1 MQPQER
7 STLHSCNL
15 YNPMAKAQLF
25 ITCLGDQFYTS
36 TLQNMTH
43 ILERLGVEVSFP
55 PEQTC
60 CGQPLFN
67 NGFEEKTR
75 PVALNFLRAFSKSDA
90 PIVAPSGSCVSM
102 VKHHYAE
109 LFKTGTP
116 EHVLAVDIAS
126 RTYEF
131 TEYLVNVL
139 KVTDV
144 GAVYPHKVT
153 YHASCHY
160 LREMG
165 LKTEAKTLLNAVKD
179 LEFVPLNEE
188 ETCCGFGGAFTVTY
202 PEVSRSMMENKV
214 KDILASGADTV
225 VMCEPGCLMNVA
237 GGLHK
242 AGSNIRAMHIID
254 LLASQES

>member
-1 MQPQER
+1 MSQ
-7 STLHSCNL
+7 
-15 YNPMAKAQLF
+15 AQLF
-25 ITCLGDQFYTS
+25 ITCLGDQFYTA
-36 TLQNMTH
+36 TLKNMTRL
-43 ILERLGVEVSFP
+43 LEDLGVELAFP
-55 PEQTC
+55 AGQTC

-67 NGFEEKTR
+67 NGFEQRTR
-75 PVALNFLRAFSKSDA
+75 AVALNFMRAFSESGA
-90 PIVAPSGSCVSM
+90 PIVGPSGSCVSM
-102 VKHHYAE
+102 VKHHYPE
-109 LFKTGTP
+109 LFPEGSP
-116 EHVLAVDIAS
+116 EHALAVEIAR

-165 LKTEAKTLLNAVKD
+165 LKTEAKTLLNSVQG
-179 LEFVPLNEE
+179 LELIPLNEE

-214 KDILASGADTV
+214 KNIVASQADTV

-254 LLASQES
+254 LLASK

>member
-1 MQPQER
+1 MTR
-7 STLHSCNL
+7 
-15 YNPMAKAQLF
+15 AQLF

-36 TLQNMTH
+36 TLKNMVR
-43 ILERLGVEVSFP
+43 ILEDLNVELVFP

-67 NGFEEKTR
+67 NGFEDKTR
-75 PVALNFLRAFSKSDA
+75 AVALNFMRAFSQSDA

-102 VKHHYAE
+102 VRHHYPE
-109 LFKTGTP
+109 LFPAGTP
-116 EHVLAVDIAS
+116 EHTLAVDIAG
-126 RTYEF
+126 RTFEF
-131 TEYLVNVL
+131 TGFLVNQL

-165 LKTEAKTLLNAVKD
+165 LKTEAKTLLQAVRG
-179 LEFVPLNEE
+179 LELIPLTEE

-214 KDILASGADTV
+214 KFVMASGADTLV
-225 VMCEPGCLMNVA
+225 TCEPGCLMNMA
-237 GGLHK
+237 GGLNK
-242 AGSNIRAMHIID
+242 AGSDIRAMHIID
-254 LLASQES
+254 LLAAKGTTT

>member
-1 MQPQER
+1 VPQ
-7 STLHSCNL
+7 
-15 YNPMAKAQLF
+15 AQLF
-25 ITCLGDQFYTS
+25 LTCLGDQFYTS

-43 ILERLGVEVSFP
+43 LLERLGVELTFP

-67 NGFEEKTR
+67 NGFEDKTR
-75 PVALNFLRAFSKSDA
+75 PVALNFLHAFSKSDA
-90 PIVAPSGSCVSM
+90 PIIGPSGSCVSM
-102 VKHHYAE
+102 VKHHYPS
-109 LFKTGTP
+109 LFKEGSR
-116 EHVLAVDIAS
+116 EHALALDVSS
-126 RTYEF
+126 RIYEF

-144 GAVYPHKVT
+144 DAVYPHKVT

-165 LKTEAKTLLNAVKD
+165 LKTEAKTLLNAVKG

-214 KDILASGADTV
+214 ENIIASGADSV
-225 VMCEPGCLMNVA
+225 VTCEPGCLMNIA

-254 LLASQES
+254 LLAGTESNVS

>member
-1 MQPQER
+1 MPR
-7 STLHSCNL
+7 
-15 YNPMAKAQLF
+15 AQLF

-36 TLQNMTH
+36 TLQNMAN
-43 ILERLGVEVSFP
+43 ILERLGVELDFP

-67 NGFEEKTR
+67 NGFEDKTR
-75 PVALNFLRAFSKSDA
+75 AVALNFMRAFGKSDA
-90 PIVAPSGSCVSM
+90 PMVCPSGSCVSM
-102 VKHHYAE
+102 VKHHYPS
-109 LFKTGTP
+109 LFKVESP
-116 EHVLAVDIAS
+116 EHALAVDIAE
-126 RTYEF
+126 RTFEF

-165 LKTEAKTLLNAVKD
+165 LKTEAKTLLNSVQG
-179 LEFVPLNEE
+179 LEFVSLKEE
-188 ETCCGFGGAFTVTY
+188 EICCGFGGAFTVTY

-214 KDILASGADTV
+214 NDILSSGADTAV
-225 VMCEPGCLMNVA
+225 TCEPGCLMNIAA
-237 GGLHK
+237 GLYK
-242 AGSNIRAMHIID
+242 AESKIRAMHIID
-254 LLASQES
+254 LLASKQL

>member
-1 MQPQER
+1 MPQ
-7 STLHSCNL
+7 
-15 YNPMAKAQLF
+15 AQLF

-43 ILERLGVEVSFP
+43 LLERLGVQLVFP

-67 NGFEEKTR
+67 NGFEDKTR
-75 PVALNFLRAFSKSDA
+75 AVARNFLRSFSQSDA
-90 PIVAPSGSCVSM
+90 PIIGPSGSCVGM
-102 VKHHYAE
+102 VKHHYLE
-109 LFKTGTP
+109 LFPEGTP
-116 EHVLAVDIAS
+116 EHALALDISS
-126 RTYEF
+126 RIYEL

-165 LKTEAKTLLNAVKD
+165 LKIEAKSLLSSVKG
-179 LEFVPLNEE
+179 LEFIPLNEE

-202 PEVSRSMMENKV
+202 PEVSRLMMENKV
-214 KDILASGADTV
+214 KNITASGADTIIT
-225 VMCEPGCLMNVA
+225 CEPGCLMNIA

-242 AGSNIRAMHIID
+242 TGSDIRAMHIID
-254 LLASQES
+254 LLSSTDSNGWPPSGMIRPSSPRK

>member
-1 MQPQER
+1 MP
-7 STLHSCNL
+7 
-15 YNPMAKAQLF
+15 KAQLF

-43 ILERLGVEVSFP
+43 LLERLGVELVFP

-67 NGFEEKTR
+67 NGFEGKTR
-75 PVALNFLRAFSKSDA
+75 AVARNFVRAFSNSDA
-90 PIVAPSGSCVSM
+90 PIVGPSGSCVGM
-102 VKHHYAE
+102 VKHHYLE
-109 LFKTGTP
+109 LFPEGTS
-116 EHVLAVDIAS
+116 EHTLAADISS
-126 RTYEF
+126 RIYEL

-165 LKTEAKTLLNAVKD
+165 LKTEAKTLLNAVKG
-179 LEFVPLNEE
+179 LEFVSLNEE

-202 PEVSRSMMENKV
+202 PEVSRAMMEYKV
-214 KDILASGADTV
+214 NHIIASSADTIIT
-225 VMCEPGCLMNVA
+225 CEPGCLMNIA

-254 LLASQES
+254 LLVSQEGVV

>member
-1 MQPQER
+1 MP
-7 STLHSCNL
+7 
-15 YNPMAKAQLF
+15 KAQLF
-25 ITCLGDQFYTS
+25 ITCLGDQFYTP

-43 ILERLGVEVSFP
+43 LLERLGVELVFP

-67 NGFEEKTR
+67 NGFEDKTR
-75 PVALNFLRAFSKSDA
+75 AVARNFLRAFGQSDA
-90 PIVAPSGSCVSM
+90 PIIGPSGSCVGM
-102 VKHHYAE
+102 VKHHYLE
-109 LFKTGTP
+109 LFPKGTP
-116 EHVLAVDIAS
+116 EHNLASDISS
-126 RTYEF
+126 RIYEL

-165 LKTEAKTLLNAVKD
+165 LKTEAITLLNSIEG
-179 LEFVPLNEE
+179 LEFIPLKEE
-188 ETCCGFGGAFTVTY
+188 ETCCGFGGAFTVTF

-214 KDILASGADTV
+214 NHIIASGADTV
-225 VMCEPGCLMNVA
+225 ITCEPGCLMNIA

-254 LLASQES
+254 LLASKNGRV

>member
-1 MQPQER
+1 MPQ
-7 STLHSCNL
+7 
-15 YNPMAKAQLF
+15 AQLF

-36 TLQNMTH
+36 TLQNMTRL
-43 ILERLGVEVSFP
+43 LERLGVKLVFP

-67 NGFEEKTR
+67 NGFEDKTR
-75 PVALNFLRAFSKSDA
+75 AVALNFMRAFSKSDA
-90 PIVAPSGSCVSM
+90 PIIGPSGSCVSM
-102 VKHHYAE
+102 VKHHYPE
-109 LFKTGTP
+109 LFRVGTP
-116 EHVLAVDIAS
+116 EHALAVDIAG
-126 RTYEF
+126 RTFEF

-144 GAVYPHKVT
+144 GAAYNHKVT

-165 LKTEAKTLLNAVKD
+165 LKNEARALLNAIKG
-179 LEFVPLNEE
+179 LELIPLIDE

-202 PEVSRSMMENKV
+202 PEVSRAMMDNKV
-214 KDILASGADTV
+214 ERIIASGADTV
-225 VMCEPGCLMNVA
+225 VTCEPGCLMNIS

-242 AGSNIRAMHIID
+242 AGSAIRAMHIID
-254 LLASQES
+254 LLASKEGAA

>member
-1 MQPQER
+1 MP
-7 STLHSCNL
+7 
-15 YNPMAKAQLF
+15 KAQLF

-36 TLQNMTH
+36 TLQNMTRL
-43 ILERLGVEVSFP
+43 LERLGVELTFP
-55 PEQTC
+55 HEQTC

-67 NGFEEKTR
+67 NGFEDKTR
-75 PVALNFLRAFSKSDA
+75 AVALNFMRAFAKSDA
-90 PIVAPSGSCVSM
+90 PIIGPSGSCVSM
-102 VKHHYAE
+102 VKHHYPG
-109 LFKTGTP
+109 LFPTGTP
-116 EHVLAVDIAS
+116 EYALASDIAG
-126 RTYEF
+126 RTFEF

-165 LKTEAKTLLNAVKD
+165 LKTEARTLLNAVKGLD
-179 LEFVPLNEE
+179 FVPLNEE

-214 KDILASGADTV
+214 KNIIASGAETV

-237 GGLHK
+237 GGLQK
-242 AGSNIRAMHIID
+242 AGSDIRAMHIID
-254 LLASQES
+254 LLASKEGVT